1 MNGEVPKMK
10 PIWYFVGLVLL
21 VMGGLVLLA
30 GILELLSP
38 SSRQTVLGE
47 IHPAIWWGC
56 VMLAAGGIFFFTHR
70 K

>member
-10 PIWYFVGLVLL
+10 PIWYFVGLMLL

-30 GILELLSP
+30 GFLELLSP
-38 SSRQTVLGE
+38 SGRQTVLGE
-47 IHPAIWWGC
+47 THTGIWWGC
-56 VMLAAGGIFFFTHR
+56 VMLAAGGIFYFTHR